1 VKSAHKLKLTDQQL
15 LSWMLP
21 IIFVIVVYLGA
32 WTASSP
38 PTGETILTGTM
49 KFTQCV
55 YNWWDHSLAIGEFFF
70 LIWGI
75 KVCYAIR
82 HAETYFN
89 ETKHISWAV
98 YNIALVNI
106 IMVSIHLIL
115 LPNVG
120 PDTKYL
126 FGFIRTQLSTTVTI
140 ALVFGPKLYLV
151 ATGQGDEHDNRARA
165 RGVTASFSLNGISV
179 TNEEPPDL
187 YRENEE
193 LKEELQKLASQME
206 FMKIVHM
213 GLNNRHLKPKS
224 GGYFH
229 ASNAT
234 DVLTAPLHVQQRH
247 LSDALTPATPS
258 ISSDAENGVPSP
270 KTVVRFE
277 GDPITSAVSHHH
289 RRRSAAKNAAKSLN
303 ADVVVDVDPVAD
315 SLKQSAELHSPSV
328 EELVEMPDDSPTAE
342 LLNEQV

>member
-1 VKSAHKLKLTDQQL
+1 
-15 LSWMLP
+15 
-21 IIFVIVVYLGA
+21 
-32 WTASSP
+32 
-38 PTGETILTGTM
+38 
-49 KFTQCV
+49 
-55 YNWWDHSLAIGEFFF
+55 
-70 LIWGI
+70 
-75 KVCYAIR
+75 
-82 HAETYFN
+82 
-89 ETKHISWAV
+89 
-98 YNIALVNI
+98 
-106 IMVSIHLIL
+106 
-115 LPNVG
+115 
-120 PDTKYL
+120 
-126 FGFIRTQLSTTVTI
+126 
-140 ALVFGPKLYLV
+140 
-151 ATGQGDEHDNRARA
+151 
-165 RGVTASFSLNGISV
+165 
-179 TNEEPPDL
+179 
-187 YRENEE
+187 
-193 LKEELQKLASQME
+193 ME